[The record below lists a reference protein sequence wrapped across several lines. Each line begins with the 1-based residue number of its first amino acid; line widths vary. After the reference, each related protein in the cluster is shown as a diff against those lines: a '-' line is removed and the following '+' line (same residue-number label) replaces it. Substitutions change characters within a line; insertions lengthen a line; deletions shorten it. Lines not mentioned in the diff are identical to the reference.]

1 MSMQPFFK
9 ASGENINI
17 EEYRDKVLGCWTGKN
32 IGGTL
37 GAPFE
42 GKREMQNVS
51 FYTQELNG
59 NPVPNDDLDLQLIW
73 LFAAEK
79 HGVYNLNE
87 RLLAEY
93 WMQTILGPW
102 NEYAVCRANIRN
114 GLYPP
119 LSGSCNNDKWKNSNG
134 AWIRS
139 EIWACLFPG
148 EPDQAAQFAYMDAC
162 VDHCGDGI
170 YAEIF
175 TASLE
180 SAAFIVNDIRKLID
194 IGLSK
199 IPAGSRIARSV
210 RIACELYEKK
220 TAFADAR
227 NAIVKDSEDLG
238 WFQAP
243 ANMGFLVLG
252 LLYGEGDFGK
262 SICYAVN
269 CGDDTDCTG
278 ATAGAILGIMKGRSG
293 IPSEWIEPIGESIQ
307 TVAINSLGGFLIPKT
322 LDELSERAIYLAI
335 SARHECV
342 TLLNIGNE
350 GTHISKDH
358 LAFLP
363 SNELVKEKL
372 WTKSPYELT
381 FELPFGLVKID
392 YENGPE
398 VVPGEKKNLRLSFLP
413 SFFTGKSIT
422 LKWLLPENWQVSP
435 SAEVSVNG
443 ISYCECAAPVQTII
457 PADFNETYLYMPLE
471 IRFAG
476 RNNFIVLHVPFQK
489 KGAIDFNN
497 IKASAMR
504 DRWVNQHSRIEFIK
518 NKQK

>member
-1 MSMQPFFK
+1 MLNLK
-9 ASGENINI
+9 GNLNID
-17 EEYRDKVLGCWTGKN
+17 EYRDKVLGCWTGKN

-51 FYTQELNG
+51 FYTQELKG

-73 LFAAEK
+73 LFAAEA
-79 HGVYNLNE
+79 HGVYNLTE
-87 RLLAEY
+87 RLLGEY

-162 VDHCGDGI
+162 ADHSGDGI
-170 YAEIF
+170 YAEMF

-180 SAAFIVNDIRKLID
+180 AAAFVVNDIRKLID

-199 IPAGSRIARSV
+199 IPTDCRVAYSV
-210 RIACELYEKK
+210 KLACELYDKK
-220 TAFADAR
+220 ADFTDAR
-227 NAIVKDSEDLG
+227 NAIVKNNEDLG

-243 ANMGFLVLG
+243 ANIGFTVLG

-262 SICYAVN
+262 SICLAVN
-269 CGDDTDCTG
+269 CGDDTDCTA
-278 ATAGAILGIMKGRSG
+278 ATAGSILGIMKGRSG

-307 TVAINSLGGFLIPKT
+307 TVAINPLGGFLIPKT
-322 LDELSERAIYLAI
+322 LSELTERVIYLA
-335 SARHECV
+335 SSVQYESP
-342 TLLNIGNE
+342 TLLRISSETTNISPE
-350 GTHISKDH
+350 HIE
-358 LAFLP
+358 FL
-363 SNELVKEKL
+363 SSAEFVKNKL

-381 FELPFGLVKID
+381 FDLPFGLLKID
-392 YENGPE
+392 YENSPE
-398 VVPGEKKNLRLSFLP
+398 VLPGEAKNIRLTFAS
-413 SFFTGKSIT
+413 SAIVGNKSMR
-422 LKWLLPENWQVSP
+422 LKWLLPEDWQITP
-435 SAEVSVNG
+435 SRELEINC
-443 ISYCECAAPVQTII
+443 ITYCDCIAPLQTII
-457 PADFNETYLYMPLE
+457 PGKFDSNYFYMPLE
-471 IRFAG
+471 VKLTS
-476 RNNFIVLHVPFQK
+476 RNNSIILNVPVQK
-489 KGAIDFNN
+489 KGSVDFNQ
-497 IKASAMR
+497 IKLSPIHDLYQNHRA
-504 DRWVNQHSRIEFIK
+504 RIELAK
-518 NKQK
+518 NRK